1 MAIDPFIGSDIKLA
15 SSGDLAYNSRGD
27 LDLVGVTN
35 PKDNMLQA
43 VKLRLGTQ
51 LGTYQFSS
59 TYGAKLGQ
67 YVDEPITPNKELQ
80 IQSEVKTSLSQ
91 DPRIDAVPSIQVSTN
106 GDSTTVQLTAT
117 TKTGVTV
124 STAIPIGG

>member
-1 MAIDPFIGSDIKLA
+1 MAIDPFIGSDIKLT
-15 SSGDLAYNSRGD
+15 SSRDLAYNSRGD
-27 LDLVGVTN
+27 LELVGVTN

-43 VKLRLGTQ
+43 VNLRLGTQ
-51 LGTYQFSS
+51 IRTYQFSS
-59 TYGAKLGQ
+59 TYGADLGQ
-67 YVDEPITPNKELQ
+67 FVDEPITPNKALQ

-91 DPRIDAVPSIQVSTN
+91 DPRIDTVNTQTSAN
-106 GDSTTVQLTAT
+106 EDSTTVQLTAT